1 MSPLVS
7 TIMITILMPM
17 STFSAMDD
25 KFVIIPDLDT
35 DNNQIALTSE
45 A

>member
-25 KFVIIPDLDT
+25 KLVIILDLDT
-35 DNNQIALTSE
+35 GNNQIALTSE

>member
-1 MSPLVS
+1 MSLPVS
-7 TIMITILMPM
+7 NIMITILMPM
-17 STFSAMDD
+17 STFSSMDD

-35 DNNQIALTSE
+35 GNNQIALTSE